1 VKLALYVFLV
11 ALLVSLL
18 FRRVEWPW
26 IAFRQGE
33 IAFDRGLY
41 LEAAAQYE
49 RAAQKLS
56 DSRVLEHLAKCWLAV
71 GRMDEAET
79 VLLKLLEQ
87 QPERLS
93 AIKLLAGLYQ
103 KTRQPE
109 KAISLFTK
117 YLALGGKLDPPA
129 ELQLARI
136 YRQAAL
142 YDEAAPHYIQAAEDL
157 KQKTVA
163 EVELAEM
170 DSWQGHYDEAVQGLR
185 QVLAVEPAN
194 RQARLSLARVL
205 SWAGNYKESEDEYR
219 KLLAKP

>member
-1 VKLALYVFLV
+1 VKLALYIFLV

-18 FRRVEWPW
+18 FRQIEWPW
-26 IAFRQGE
+26 VAFRQGE
-33 IAFDRGLY
+33 TAFDRGLY
-41 LEAAAQYE
+41 LEAAAHYE

-56 DSRVLEHLAKCWLAV
+56 DSRVFERLAKSWLAA

-79 VLLKLLEQ
+79 VLSKLLEQ
-87 QPERLS
+87 QPEQLS

-103 KTRQPE
+103 KTRQSE
-109 KAISLFTK
+109 KAISLFTE
-117 YLALGGKLDPPA
+117 YLALGRKLDPPA
-129 ELQLARI
+129 QLQLARV
-136 YRQAAL
+136 YRQASL
-142 YDEAAPHYIQAAEDL
+142 YDEAAPYYLQAAEDL

-163 EVELAEM
+163 EVELADME
-170 DSWQGHYDEAVQGLR
+170 SWQGRYDEAVQGLR

-205 SWAGNYKESEDEYR
+205 SWAGNYKESADEYR